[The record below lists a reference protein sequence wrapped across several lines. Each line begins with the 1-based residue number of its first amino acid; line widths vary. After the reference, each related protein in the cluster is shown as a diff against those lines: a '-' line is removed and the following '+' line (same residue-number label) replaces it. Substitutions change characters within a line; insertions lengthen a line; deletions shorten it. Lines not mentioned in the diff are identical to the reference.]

1 MRRYGLY
8 DGTRGLTTA
17 IAAGVAGL
25 LLWCATQVGVQSVTR
40 FWEAMGIVAAAGL
53 VLALSQ
59 VIGGW
64 TKGGRT
70 RISPATFALAFLP
83 VLVCVGWI
91 LLATQPGNGWQEG
104 RFVSWSHSIGIF
116 GIVHSLGLW
125 HGVLAFGFGLV
136 LGMTFDT
143 LPAEE
148 PVDEPVAVATP
159 TREVRMR
166 DETVRDDTVRDDT
179 VRDDETIVEDDR
191 GPRWRRRPT
200 VGSDADDPVTAER
213 EAAYSAEPNRATV
226 GPRKDV
232 EE

>member
-1 MRRYGLY
+1 MRRYGGIY

-17 IAAGVAGL
+17 VAAGVAGL
-25 LLWCATQVGVQSVTR
+25 LLWCATLVGVQTVTR
-40 FWEAMGIVAAAGL
+40 FWEAMGIVAGAGL

-64 TKGGRT
+64 TKGGRV
-70 RISPATFALAFLP
+70 RISPSTFLLAFLP

-91 LLATQPGNGWQEG
+91 LMATQPGNGWHEG

-116 GIVHSLGLW
+116 GLVHSLGLW

-143 LPAEE
+143 VPV
-148 PVDEPVAVATP
+148 PDVVDEPVRRT
-159 TREVRMR
+159 
-166 DETVRDDTVRDDT
+166 DDTMVADN
-179 VRDDETIVEDDR
+179 R
-191 GPRWRRRPT
+191 GPRFRRRPT
-200 VGSDADDPVTAER
+200 VVNDADEPMAAER
-213 EAAYSAEPNRATV
+213 ARAADAEPNTVTV
-226 GPRKDV
+226 GPATRRTDV